1 MLCGKLMNRVIKSI
15 KAIFGAIG
23 FNYLPKEQC
32 QVTFYSE
39 GKDYWPHLKGLLK
52 ATLKKTD
59 IHKYEYS
66 SFLFLCKNFY
76 Q

>member
-1 MLCGKLMNRVIKSI
+1 MNRVIKSI

-23 FNYLPKEQC
+23 FNYLPKEQR

-52 ATLKKTD
+52 ATLKK
-59 IHKYEYS
+59 
-66 SFLFLCKNFY
+66 N
-76 Q
+76 